1 MDLSTENF
9 CKPLDSSSVDWDVG
23 REELPAE
30 MRRDGDGC
38 NIWSVLKNCI
48 GKELSR
54 VSIPVGFNEPLS
66 FLQRLSEQL
75 EHSHLLYLAERC
87 DSAVGRLE
95 LISAFTVACA
105 SSNWGRIWKPFNPL
119 LGETFEL
126 DRSKDRGFRMVCEQV
141 CHHPPISAFHAEAT
155 DGSWIFHGSVNPK
168 LTFWG
173 KSIEIEPRGDLTLEF
188 PRRQEVFTW
197 RNVSCKIHNVI
208 VGKMWIESFGNSVIL
223 SHSNGYRAELNW
235 HLASWRNPEHHRV
248 DGYILDSSKTR
259 LRALYGK
266 WVDGFYSWSSVR
278 GKSNPLLDMVG
289 ADQRDCE
296 TAGDADTAQSVKS
309 RLEEWQRLR
318 LQQQRQ
324 QQKSTSASASAGDSS
339 SSEAGGGVWFRRW
352 RNPYTKRDD
361 DWQFTGEYWTR
372 DWARCPLV
380 CPDSAP

>member
-1 MDLSTENF
+1 
-9 CKPLDSSSVDWDVG
+9 
-23 REELPAE
+23 

-266 WVDGFYSWSSVR
+266 WVDGFYRFYGFTRFSMQLNDDAGDDCALPPTDCR
-278 GKSNPLLDMVG
+278 RIR
-289 ADQRDCE
+289 ADIRALE
-296 TAGDADTAQSVKS
+296 AGDADTAQSVKS